1 MFRVWESP
9 QLGERPHTLVVG
21 NFHRGSASTTALCP
35 PPWTP
40 APWECIPPSAPESL
54 EGILA
59 TDEPHHCVRGFSSA
73 LQLNVIPFAHTLTQ
87 PNPSGITFPLECEC
101 PSLSASRNTS
111 QVGWHLPASS
121 ILTWKVGFQRQSLL
135 TLKGGV
141 HHLASEAG
149 FRLTTIPPASRGCV
163 PFHPRSPIITS
174 LDHYLKHS
182 FDERKV

>member
-1 MFRVWESP
+1 MKRVSTNPCFRN
-9 QLGERPHTLVVG
+9 LL
-21 NFHRGSASTTALCP
+21 SALALCP

-40 APWECIPPSAPESL
+40 APWECIPPSGPESL
-54 EGILA
+54 ERILA

-73 LQLNVIPFAHTLTQ
+73 LQLNVIPFAQMLTR

-141 HHLASEAG
+141 HHLVYEAG
-149 FRLTTIPPASRGCV
+149 FLPRRPLTCLTGVRPLPP
-163 PFHPRSPIITS
+163 PLTNNHFP
-174 LDHYLKHS
+174 
-182 FDERKV
+182 